1 MMILNELHPV
11 SSSIVF
17 LSFISKHCF
26 MEHQLAYDMLFH
38 SETGADVIFELP
50 DGEIQAHKLI
60 LTAQAPFFESMFTS
74 GMVEAQTNRIK
85 VADSNVKNFKAMLG
99 FLYTGAL
106 RDPFDTDEVMI
117 LASKYNLHGMIK
129 VCIAKMQ
136 WELCD
141 HRGSSAAFPLVNE
154 LVELAD
160 KFAVTG
166 VREALEK
173 MLKGWC
179 LTNEHVEPSC
189 NTNHYRVPRRYRSRP
204 QPKPTL

>member
-1 MMILNELHPV
+1 
-11 SSSIVF
+11 
-17 LSFISKHCF
+17 
-26 MEHQLAYDMLFH
+26 
-38 SETGADVIFELP
+38 
-50 DGEIQAHKLI
+50 
-60 LTAQAPFFESMFTS
+60 MFTS
-74 GMVEAQTNRIK
+74 GMVEAQTNHIK

-106 RDPFDTDEVMI
+106 RDPFDSDEVMI

-141 HRGSSAAFPLVNE
+141 HRGSSTAFPIVNE

-160 KFAVTG
+160 KFAVAG

-173 MLKGWC
+173 MMKGWC

-189 NTNHYRVPRRYRSRP
+189 NTYHYRVPRRTEKDP
-204 QPKPTL
+204 DEELEMKTQHDKNLDFLVEALACAHVHGLPTLKSTCLGFLEKHHCNLDTKATLSLEKHPDLL